1 MTTRMKIW
9 LLPALFFT
17 LFLFW
22 YTPTG
27 GPLSDA
33 EVDNFIAKM
42 ERNGSPPEAMSLIRQ
57 FGEEDTGKHFIM
69 INNIDYDETPGNV
82 AGAEP
87 GENAQQLMDRY
98 MGHMIPAMLSR
109 GSHPVMM
116 GPAAYRSMDVIGVE
130 GVDVWDMGGL
140 VRYRSRRD
148 FLEIVTDAAFSG
160 KHHFKAAALEKTIA
174 FPVEPDFNLG
184 DPRLLIGLLLLAVTA
199 MADARRSSQRFQSR

>member
-9 LLPALFFT
+9 LLPAFFFT

-42 ERNGSPPEAMSLIRQ
+42 EQNGSPPEAMALIRQ

-69 INNIDYDETPGNV
+69 INNIDYNETPGNV
-82 AGAEP
+82 AGAAP
-87 GENAQQLMDRY
+87 GEDAEQLLDRY
-98 MGHMIPAMLSR
+98 MEHMIPAMLSR

-130 GVDVWDMGGL
+130 GVDIWDMGGL

-148 FLEIVTDAAFSG
+148 FLEIVTDPAFSG

-184 DPRLLIGLLLLAVTA
+184 DPRLLIGLLLLALTA
-199 MADARRSSQRFQSR
+199 LADARRSSQGG

>member
-9 LLPALFFT
+9 LLPALFFA

-42 ERNGSPPEAMSLIRQ
+42 ERNGSPSEAMSLIRQ

-69 INNIDYDETPGNV
+69 INNIDYNETPGDV
-82 AGAEP
+82 AGAAP
-87 GENAQQLMDRY
+87 GEDAEQLMDRY
-98 MGHMIPAMLSR
+98 MEHMIPAMLSR

-148 FLEIVTDAAFSG
+148 FLEIVTDPAFSG

-184 DPRLLIGLLLLAVTA
+184 DPRLLIGLLLLSLTA
-199 MADARRSSQRFQSR
+199 LADARRSSQRG

>member
-1 MTTRMKIW
+1 MTARMKIW
-9 LLPALFFT
+9 FLPALFFA

-27 GPLSDA
+27 GPLSDV
-33 EVDNFIAKM
+33 EIDNFIVKM
-42 ERNGSPPEAMSLIRQ
+42 EENGSSREAIAMIRQ

-69 INNIDYDETPGNV
+69 INNIDYNETPGNV
-82 AGAEP
+82 VGAPP

-130 GVDVWDMGGL
+130 GVDIWDMGGL

-148 FLEIVTDAAFSG
+148 FLEIVTDPAFSG

-184 DPRLLIGLLLLAVTA
+184 DPRLLIGLLLLALTA
-199 MADARRSSQRFQSR
+199 LADARRSSQGG